1 MYMTETI
8 LIPQVV
14 FCSSTTT
21 QFAGE
26 CTPTVAN
33 ATDCAI
39 VKSSIYV
46 TVNTGHEEQARA
58 NALTLINHRLERGT
72 YEQGTILHTSYLGPD
87 LNKLSMIGS
96 NGGQVSTL
104 NGGSSSSSN
113 SSSSSH
119 PTLFYVA
126 IGVVSLAAMAL
137 IAFLALAFK
146 VHKERKRREA
156 REVSSITGSAN
167 SGQSH
172 RSSVMAVED
181 LHVSYG
187 RPTGSSSRN
196 SSAHFITPQSTPEDY
211 DRRYLLGQRTQRF

>member
-1 MYMTETI
+1 M
-8 LIPQVV
+8 

-26 CTPTVAN
+26 CTPTVVN

-46 TVNTGHEEQARA
+46 TANTGHEEQARA

-72 YEQGTILHTSYLGPD
+72 YEQGTVLHTSYLGPD
-87 LNKLSMIGS
+87 LNKLSLIGS
-96 NGGQVSTL
+96 NGQVSTL
-104 NGGSSSSSN
+104 NRGSSSSS

-126 IGVVSLAAMAL
+126 IGVVSLAAIAL

-146 VHKERKRREA
+146 VHKERKRREV
-156 REVSSITGSAN
+156 REVSSIITGSAN
-167 SGQSH
+167 CGQSH
-172 RSSVMAVED
+172 RSAVMTVED

-187 RPTGSSSRN
+187 PGSSSRN
-196 SSAHFITPQSTPEDY
+196 SSHFITPQSTPEDY
-211 DRRYLLGQRTQRF
+211 DKRYLLGQRSQRF

>member
-1 MYMTETI
+1 M
-8 LIPQVV
+8 L
-14 FCSSTTT
+14 
-21 QFAGE
+21 
-26 CTPTVAN
+26 
-33 ATDCAI
+33 
-39 VKSSIYV
+39 
-46 TVNTGHEEQARA
+46 
-58 NALTLINHRLERGT
+58 
-72 YEQGTILHTSYLGPD
+72 
-87 LNKLSMIGS
+87 GS
-96 NGGQVSTL
+96 NGQVSTL
-104 NGGSSSSSN
+104 NGGSSSSSS

-181 LHVSYG
+181 LHVPYG
-187 RPTGSSSRN
+187 RPGSSSRN
-196 SSAHFITPQSTPEDY
+196 SGHFITPQSTPEDY
-211 DRRYLLGQRTQRF
+211 DRRYLLGQERNQRF